1 MNEEQIE
8 DYFEDLFVNSD
19 TNVII
24 KEIDETKKIVNR
36 SNIEDKIKHMYSSE
50 ELRESVKSKL
60 DLIKEK
66 NREINLIDKQLL
78 RSIITKNNS

>member
-24 KEIDETKKIVNR
+24 KEIDETKKIVNK

-78 RSIITKNNS
+78 KSIITKNNS